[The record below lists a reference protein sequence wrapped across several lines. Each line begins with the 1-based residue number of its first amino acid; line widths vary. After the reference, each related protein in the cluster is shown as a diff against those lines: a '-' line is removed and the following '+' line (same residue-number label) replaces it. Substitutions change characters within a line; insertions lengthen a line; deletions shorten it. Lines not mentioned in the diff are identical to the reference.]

1 MEAGRFS
8 HDFPWHFNCSGSAHA
23 ERLRTTAERPLWR
36 AAEKPHAILIRSD
49 ATHADA
55 ASGIRARSAERRAD
69 EDSYRGE
76 RAARTRR
83 GAGTGARGQRG
94 ESGLKPGASINS
106 TDKSV
111 CATFILPYLLRCWL
125 SGELVWHRHSCLCF
139 RKSRCLILLARAP
152 RFQVLR
158 NFIGRLRIENFLRSQ
173 ARFARHPRAAD
184 ERRVFVNRMRVGID
198 AEADA
203 QVHGAAD
210 VAPVEVQAVRIAVDL
225 DHHAALPGFLE
236 DSLEIDRIAVA

>member
-8 HDFPWHFNCSGSAHA
+8 HDFPWHFNCSGSVHA

-55 ASGIRARSAERRAD
+55 ASGIRPRSAERRAD

-76 RAARTRR
+76 RAARTR
-83 GAGTGARGQRG
+83 GGVGTGARGQRG
-94 ESGLKPGASINS
+94 ESGLNGRP
-106 TDKSV
+106 
-111 CATFILPYLLRCWL
+111 
-125 SGELVWHRHSCLCF
+125 
-139 RKSRCLILLARAP
+139 P
-152 RFQVLR
+152 RFQILR
-158 NFIGRLRIENFLRSQ
+158 NFIGRLCIENLLRRQ
-173 ARFARHPRAAD
+173 AGFARHPRAAD

-203 QVHGAAD
+203 EIHRAAD
-210 VAPVEVQAVRIAVDL
+210 MAPVEVEAVRIAVDL

-236 DSLEIDRIAVA
+236 DSLEIDAVAVA